1 MNDKM
6 ADQPDKN
13 LRSVAMA
20 VGYPF
25 MRVAS
30 PAYSAYPARMTK
42 EVTALA
48 KMNMGEHTYAT
59 ALERY
64 QAWSGKTV

>member
-1 MNDKM
+1 MNNKM
-6 ADQPDKN
+6 ADQPEKN
-13 LRSVAMA
+13 LAPVAMA

-42 EVTALA
+42 EVTTLE
-48 KMNMGEHTYAT
+48 KINPGEHTYAT

-64 QAWSGKTV
+64 KTWSGKTA